1 MGGAII
7 SRMEK
12 WVKLTTVWG
21 EPKAL
26 LLKGFLEGEGI
37 QVRLRYH
44 VPPAVYPLTVDGL
57 AEVQILVPEEDLLE
71 ARGGPESLSGAAGG
85 RCAGRLRR
93 N

>member
-1 MGGAII
+1 MGRAII

-21 EPKAL
+21 EPKAQ
-26 LLKGFLEGEGI
+26 LLKGFLEAEGI

-57 AEVQILVPEEDLLE
+57 AEVQILVPEEDLFE
-71 ARGGPESLSGAAGG
+71 AEEALKAFRALPEDDALAD
-85 RCAGRLRR
+85 
-93 N
+93 

>member
-1 MGGAII
+1 MGRAII

-21 EPKAL
+21 EPKAQ
-26 LLKGFLEGEGI
+26 LLKGFLEAEGI

-57 AEVQILVPEEDLLE
+57 AEVQILVPEEDLFE
-71 ARGGPESLSGAAGG
+71 AEEALKAFRTPPEDDALAD
-85 RCAGRLRR
+85 
-93 N
+93 

>member
-1 MGGAII
+1 MGRAII

-21 EPKAL
+21 EPKAQ
-26 LLKGFLEGEGI
+26 LLKGFLEAEGI

-57 AEVQILVPEEDLLE
+57 AEVQILVPEEDLFE
-71 ARGGPESLSGAAGG
+71 AEEALKAFRTTPEDDALAD
-85 RCAGRLRR
+85 
-93 N
+93 

>member
-1 MGGAII
+1 MGRAII

-21 EPKAL
+21 EPKAQ
-26 LLKGFLEGEGI
+26 LLKGFLEAEGI

-57 AEVQILVPEEDLLE
+57 AEVQILVPEEDLFE
-71 ARGGPESLSGAAGG
+71 AEEALKAFRAPPEDDALAD
-85 RCAGRLRR
+85 
-93 N
+93 

>member
-1 MGGAII
+1 MGRAII

-12 WVKLTTVWG
+12 WVKLTVVWG

-57 AEVQILVPEEDLLE
+57 AEVQILVPEEDFLE
-71 ARGGPESLSGAAGG
+71 AQEALKAFELPPEDDALAD
-85 RCAGRLRR
+85 
-93 N
+93 